1 MSTPEQPS
9 YRSRASYHG
18 VLLGGFSL
26 LAAALLILGNISTRN
41 AIAER
46 QKEDVLASLSQV
58 LPDKLHDNDL
68 LANTLKIDGPDHKP
82 LTVYRSLKNKKVN
95 AVAYT
100 MTAQGYAGNIK
111 VLISVR
117 KNGEIAGVRILS
129 DAETPGL
136 GDKIELSK
144 SSWVLHF
151 NGLSFSNLPES
162 KWKVKKDGGFF
173 DQFSGA
179 TITPRGVVHA
189 VKEGLIFFARH
200 KNELLH
206 ASIGKTVQE
215 H

>member
-18 VLLGGFSL
+18 ALLGGFAM
-26 LAAALLILGNISTRN
+26 LAAALLILGDISTRD

-58 LPDKLHDNDL
+58 LPDNLHDNDL

-82 LTVYRSLKNKKVN
+82 MTVYRALKNSKVN

-100 MTAQGYAGNIK
+100 MTAQGYAGDIK
-111 VLISVR
+111 VLISVK

-129 DAETPGL
+129 HAETPGL
-136 GDKIELSK
+136 GDKIELAK
-144 SSWVLHF
+144 SHWVLRF
-151 NGLSFSNLPES
+151 NGRSFANLPES

-189 VKEGLIFFARH
+189 VKKGLDFFALH
-200 KNELLH
+200 NNELLH
-206 ASIGKTVQE
+206 ADSTKTVKE
-215 H
+215 